1 MDLKDILN
9 LFCSSD
15 ENDPTLWF
23 TQARFG
29 KQQSDASK
37 FNLAGIACWASF
49 AVWKSIAGGCPPYHR
64 HAFNPTRGVLS
75 EARVWGTW

>member
-9 LFCSSD
+9 LFGSSD
-15 ENDPTLWF
+15 ENDPTIWF

-37 FNLAGIACWASF
+37 FNLAGIACWAIF
-49 AVWKSIAGGCPPYHR
+49 AVWKSIAGGCPPDHR
-64 HAFNPTRGVLS
+64 YAFNPTGSDLS
-75 EARVWGTW
+75 EARA